1 MISRVFIER
10 PRLAGVVSI
19 VLMLAGILSIASLP
33 IAQYPQVTPP
43 QVVVSAAYPGASAE
57 VLADTVAGPIEDAV
71 NGVDNMIYMSSTAD
85 SSGSY
90 ALTITFEVGT
100 DPDIAQVQVQNRVSQ
115 AQPLLPS
122 EVTQQGITV
131 QTQSADT
138 LGFVMMRSPKGTL
151 GELSLSDYTY
161 KIIKPALER
170 IRGVSGADV
179 YGPKYSMRVWLD
191 SDRLSALGI
200 SPDEVLSAIRSQNIQ
215 ASVGSIGSAPGDG
228 SIDVTY
234 TLKAQGRLNDPAD
247 FENIIIRTG
256 ENGAVVFLK
265 DVARVEKGANNYTFS
280 AKYNGETAVAVGV
293 SRAAGSNALDTMDA
307 IRAELKL
314 LSKQFPADME
324 YILPYDATNFVRVCI
339 NEIVM
344 TLLLT
349 FLLVVGVCYL
359 FLQDWRATLIPA
371 LTIPVSLCATFAVL
385 HAFGYSINT
394 LTLFGLVLAIGV
406 VVDDAI
412 VVVERVL
419 YLMENEGLDHK
430 AATIK
435 AMEQVSGAVIAT
447 TLVLL
452 AIFVPIG
459 FVGGIVGKIYQ
470 QFAVAISAAVLF
482 STVNAL
488 TLSPALCATILQ
500 VIKPKQHGPLRWFN
514 TALNQV
520 RGKYVATSTR
530 LARRLVLTGVI
541 LLGVLGGVW
550 LVSSMNSSSFL
561 PEEDQGVIFGAIQ
574 LPEGATLQRTEQLME
589 EYINPLRNEPGV
601 AFMIEITGH
610 SFIGGAG
617 ENVGLFICG
626 LDSWEKRKS
635 NDLKVGAIQQR
646 LQAKLSAVPG
656 AQINLFVPPAIMGLG
671 KSGGMDIRLQAIS
684 DSDPQKLDAVLKNFL
699 MQLNTTPGIM
709 YAFSGYAADT
719 PHLFLEVDRVKAS
732 LMKVSISDIFSTLQS
747 SFGSRYVNDVNFEGQ
762 VNKAIVQ
769 SDLTYRDQI
778 DDIEKLYVKSQTGA
792 MVPLG
797 SVLKVTPALAPR
809 SVDRYNKFTSAAITA
824 VSLPFISSGDAMKL
838 VTSVAEKNLPDGY
851 TIDWSGLS
859 YQEAKA
865 SGGSSILIAMA
876 LIFGYLFL
884 VAQYESWTI
893 PLSVM
898 LSTVVASLGA
908 LIGLKI
914 QGLSLSVYAQL
925 GLILLVGLA
934 SKNAI
939 LIVEFSKTRREEGL
953 SIIDAAADGAGQRF
967 RAVLMTAFTF
977 ILGVLPMVF
986 ASGAGSAARNSIGST
1001 VFWGM
1006 TVATLFGIVLIP
1018 ALYVL
1023 FQTLREKGH
1032 RRIGLGKDKLHLLV
1046 ILLVPFL
1053 FGGCLSVGPDY
1064 KQPEL
1069 PSFAKATAGEPT
1081 IGKTEAQTPA
1091 DWWTALN
1098 DPDLTALVDEALQ
1111 NNYDLKSSVA
1121 SVRAARAQLGIA
1133 RAALGPQLDAGGSFS
1148 RSKSSDEVAIGGSG
1162 ERDTYRAGFDAA
1174 WELDIFGGTRRSTE
1188 AAKAAWQSKEAGLA
1202 DVQISVA
1209 AETARSYVL
1218 LRTAQQ
1224 RLNVAQA
1231 NLKIQQET
1239 FDLLQS
1245 KFDSGLIGELSLQQA
1260 RYNLES
1266 TRATVPSLE
1275 TAVEK
1280 SLNALAV
1287 LTGVLPGSLH
1297 ERLAVVQSI
1306 PTATLENVTG
1316 IPADLLRRR
1325 SDVRVAERQLAA
1337 QTAKIGVA
1345 KSDFFPKLTLNG
1357 SIGVEALSFDTLGNS
1372 GNDFYSFG
1380 PGIKWAIFHMGSIR
1394 NNIKVQK
1401 AGQEQAL
1408 ATYEKAVL
1416 VAVQET
1422 RDALTAFRNEQ
1433 QRMTALSA
1441 AATAAKSA
1449 AEIADDR
1456 YKNGLE
1462 DFENVL
1468 EAQRARLSY
1477 EDQLVQS
1484 QSAVTQNLI
1493 NLYKALGGGWVSMK

>member
-33 IAQYPQVTPP
+33 IAQFPQVTSP
-43 QVVVSAAYPGASAE
+43 QVIVSATYPGASAE
-57 VLADTVAGPIEDAV
+57 VLTDTVAGPIEDSV

-85 SSGSY
+85 SSGTY
-90 ALTITFEVGT
+90 TLTVTFEVGT
-100 DPDIAQVQVQNRVSQ
+100 NPDIAQVQVQNRVSQ
-115 AQPLLPS
+115 AQPLLPT
-122 EVTQQGITV
+122 EVIQQGV
-131 QTQSADT
+131 SVKTQSADM
-138 LGFVMMRSPKGTL
+138 LGFVMMRSPKGTI
-151 GELSLSDYTY
+151 GELELSDYTY

-200 SPDEVLSAIRSQNIQ
+200 GPDEVLTAIRSQNIQ

-228 SIDVTY
+228 SSDVTY

-247 FENIIIRTG
+247 FEKIIIRTG
-256 ENGAVVFLK
+256 DNGAVVFLK

-280 AKYNGETAVAVGV
+280 ARYNGETAVAIAV
-293 SRAAGSNALDTMDA
+293 SRASGSNALDAMDA
-307 IRAELKL
+307 IRAQLKT
-314 LSKQFPADME
+314 LSSQFPADME

-339 NEIVM
+339 DEIAL

-419 YLMENEGLDHK
+419 YLMEHEGLDHK

-435 AMEQVSGAVIAT
+435 AMEQVSSAVIAT

-514 TALNQV
+514 TALNNV
-520 RGKYVATSTR
+520 RGRYVSTSTH
-530 LARRLVLTGVI
+530 LARRLILTVVI
-541 LLGVLGGVW
+541 LLGVLGGAW
-550 LVSSMNSSSFL
+550 FFAAKNSTSFL

-574 LPEGATLQRTEQLME
+574 LPEGATRERTERLMD
-589 EYINPLRNEPGV
+589 EYVTPLHNEPGV
-601 AFMIEITGH
+601 AFMIAVTGH

-617 ENVGLFICG
+617 ENVGLFVCG
-626 LDSWEKRKS
+626 LKNWQERKS
-635 NDLKVGAIQQR
+635 DDLQAKAIAAR

-656 AQINLFVPPAIMGLG
+656 AQINLFVPPPIMALG
-671 KSGGMDIRLQAIS
+671 RSGGVDIRLQAIS
-684 DSDPQKLDAVLKNFL
+684 DSDPQKLGAVLNSFL
-699 MQLNTTPGIM
+699 MKLNTTPGIK
-709 YAFSGYAADT
+709 YAFSGYAANT
-719 PHLFLEVDRVKAS
+719 PHLFLDVDRVKAS
-732 LMKVSISDIFSTLQS
+732 LMKVSVSDIFSTLQS
-747 SFGSRYVNDVNFEGQ
+747 YFGSRYVNDVNFEGQ
-762 VNKAIVQ
+762 VNRAVVQ
-769 SDLTYRDQI
+769 ADLPFRDQA
-778 DDIEKLYVKSQTGA
+778 DDIGKLYVKSQTGA

-809 SVDRYNKFTSAAITA
+809 SVDRYNKFTAATINA
-824 VSLPFISSGDAMKL
+824 IPLDNVSSGDAMKL
-838 VTSVAEKNLPDGY
+838 IAKAADESLPEGY
-851 TIDWSGLS
+851 SIDWSGMS
-859 YQEAKA
+859 YQEARA
-865 SGGSSILIAMA
+865 AGGSSILIVMA
-876 LIFGYLFL
+876 LVFGYLFL
-884 VAQYESWTI
+884 VAQYESWSI
-893 PLSVM
+893 PLPVM
-898 LSTVVASLGA
+898 LSTAVASCGA
-908 LIGLKI
+908 LIGLFFMH
-914 QGLSLSVYAQL
+914 LSLSIYAQL

-953 SIIDAAADGAGQRF
+953 SIIDSAADGAGQRF

-1006 TVATLFGIVLIP
+1006 TAATLFGIVLIP

-1032 RRIGLGKDKLHLLV
+1032 RARLKLSKDKLHLLV
-1046 ILLVPFL
+1046 ILLIPFF
-1053 FGGCLSVGPDY
+1053 FGGCLSVGPNY

-1069 PSFAKATAGEPT
+1069 PS
-1081 IGKTEAQTPA
+1081 IGNSEIQTPA
-1091 DWWTALN
+1091 DWWTTLN
-1098 DPDLTALVDEALQ
+1098 DPDLTALVDEAMQ
-1111 NNYDLKSSVA
+1111 NNKDLRSSVA
-1121 SVRAARAQLGIA
+1121 AVRAARAQLGIA
-1133 RAALGPQLDAGGSFS
+1133 RAALGPQLDAAGSFK
-1148 RSKSSDEVAIGGSG
+1148 RSKSGNDVASGATG

-1174 WELDIFGGTRRSTE
+1174 WELDLFGGTRRSTE
-1188 AAKAAWQSKEAGLA
+1188 AAKAAWQAKEASMA

-1297 ERLAVVQSI
+1297 DRLSETKEIPVVSTQ
-1306 PTATLENVTG
+1306 TVTG
-1316 IPADLLRRR
+1316 IPADMLRRR
-1325 SDVRVAERQLAA
+1325 PDVRFAERQLAA

-1345 KSDFFPKLTLNG
+1345 KSDYFPKFTLNG
-1357 SIGVEALSFDTLGNS
+1357 SIGVEALSFDALGNS

-1408 ATYEKAVL
+1408 AAYEKSVL

-1422 RDALTAFRNEQ
+1422 RDALTVFQKEQ
-1433 QRMTALSA
+1433 QRMTALDA
-1441 AATAAKSA
+1441 AATAAQTA
-1449 AEIADDR
+1449 AELADDR

-1462 DFENVL
+1462 DFETVL
-1468 EAQRARLSY
+1468 EAQRARLSF

-1493 NLYKALGGGWVSMK
+1493 DLYKALGGGWPVAP

>member
-43 QVVVSAAYPGASAE
+43 QVVVSAIYPGASAE
-57 VLADTVAGPIEDAV
+57 VLADTVAGPIEDSV

-115 AQPLLPS
+115 AQPLLPT
-122 EVTQQGITV
+122 EVIQQGV
-131 QTQSADT
+131 SVKTQSADM
-138 LGFVMMRSPKGTL
+138 LGFVMLRSPKGTL
-151 GELSLSDYTY
+151 GELALSDYAY

-191 SDRLSALGI
+191 SNRLSALGI
-200 SPDEVLSAIRSQNIQ
+200 SPDDVVSAISSQNIQ
-215 ASVGSIGSAPGDG
+215 ASVGSIGSSPGDG
-228 SIDVTY
+228 TIDVTY

-247 FENIIIRTG
+247 FENIIVRAG

-265 DVARVEKGANNYTFS
+265 DVARIEKGANSYT
-280 AKYNGETAVAVGV
+280 AHARYNGETAVALAL
-293 SRAAGSNALDTMDA
+293 SRASGSNALDAMDA
-307 IRAELKL
+307 IRAQMKT
-314 LSKQFPADME
+314 LSQQFPADME

-339 NEIVM
+339 NEIVI

-385 HAFGYSINT
+385 MAFGYSINT

-419 YLMENEGLDHK
+419 HLMEHEGLDHK
-430 AATIK
+430 AATMK
-435 AMEQVSGAVIAT
+435 AMEQVSGAIIAT

-482 STVNAL
+482 STVSAL
-488 TLSPALCATILQ
+488 TLSPALCSTLLQ
-500 VIKPKQHGPLRWFN
+500 IIKPKQHGPLRWFN
-514 TALNQV
+514 TGLGRV
-520 RGKYVATSTR
+520 RGHYVNTATR
-530 LARRLVLTGVI
+530 LARRLILTTI
-541 LLGVLGGVW
+541 LLLVTGAGAW
-550 LVSSMNSSSFL
+550 LFSSLNSSSFL
-561 PEEDQGVIFGAIQ
+561 PDEDQGVIFGAIQ
-574 LPEGATLQRTEQLME
+574 LPEGATLERTEQLLDD
-589 EYINPLRNEPGV
+589 YVTPLHSEPGI
-601 AFMIEITGH
+601 AFMIAVTGH

-617 ENVGLFICG
+617 ENVGLFVCG

-635 NDLKVGAIQQR
+635 PELQIGAIQQR
-646 LQAKLSAVPG
+646 LQARLSAVPG
-656 AQINLFVPPAIMGLG
+656 AQINLFTPPAIMGLG
-671 KSGGMDIRLQAIS
+671 RSGGMDIRLQAIN
-684 DSDPQKLDAVLKNFL
+684 DSDPQKLDAVLKSFL
-699 MQLNTTPGIM
+699 MKLNTTPGIM
-709 YAFSGYAADT
+709 YAFSGYAANT

-732 LMKVSISDIFSTLQS
+732 LMNVSVSDIFSTLQS
-747 SFGSRYVNDVNFEGQ
+747 YFGSRYVNDVNFEGQ
-762 VNKAIVQ
+762 VNKVIVQ
-769 SDLTYRDQI
+769 SDLAFRDQTE
-778 DDIEKLYVKSQTGA
+778 DIKKLYVKSRTGA

-797 SVLKVTPALAPR
+797 SVLNITPALAPR

-824 VSLPFISSGDAMKL
+824 VALPFISSGDAMKL
-838 VTSVAEKNLPDGY
+838 VTTVADENLPDGY
-851 TIDWSGLS
+851 TFDWSSLS
-859 YQEAKA
+859 YEESKA
-865 SGGSSILIAMA
+865 SGGAALLIAMA
-876 LIFGYLFL
+876 FVFGYLFL

-893 PLSVM
+893 PLPVM
-898 LSTVVASLGA
+898 LSTAVASLGA
-908 LIGLKI
+908 LMGLFFMH
-914 QGLSLSVYAQL
+914 LSLSIYAQL

-953 SIIDAAADGAGQRF
+953 GIVEAAADGAGQRF

-986 ASGAGSAARNSIGST
+986 ATGAGSAARRSIGST

-1006 TVATLFGIVLIP
+1006 TAATLFGIILVP
-1018 ALYVL
+1018 ALYAL
-1023 FQTLREKGH
+1023 FQTLRERGH
-1032 RRIGLGKDKLHLLV
+1032 EIRLRIGKDKLHLLL
-1046 ILLVPFL
+1046 IFLLPFF

-1064 KQPEL
+1064 QQPE
-1069 PSFAKATAGEPT
+1069 FPT
-1081 IGKTEAQTPA
+1081 LGNQTVETPA
-1091 DWWTALN
+1091 DWWTTLG
-1098 DPDLTALVDEALQ
+1098 DPDLSALVDEALQ
-1111 NNYDLKSSVA
+1111 NNYDLKSAVA

-1133 RAALGPQLDAGGSFS
+1133 RAALGPQLDASGSYTH
-1148 RSKSSDEVAIGGSG
+1148 KKTSDEVYGTG
-1162 ERDTYRAGFDAA
+1162 EYDLYDAGFDAS
-1174 WELDIFGGTRRSTE
+1174 WELDLFGGTRRSTE
-1188 AAKAAWQSKEAGLA
+1188 AAKAAWQFKEAGLA

-1209 AETARSYVL
+1209 AETARSYVM
-1218 LRTAQQ
+1218 LRTSQQ

-1245 KFDSGLIGELSLQQA
+1245 KFDSGLIGELSLHQA

-1266 TRATVPSLE
+1266 TRSTVPSLE
-1275 TAVEK
+1275 TAVEQ

-1287 LTGVLPGSLH
+1287 LTGNMPGALQD
-1297 ERLAVVQSI
+1297 RLSKVRNI
-1306 PTATLENVTG
+1306 PVATMEAVTG

-1325 SDVRVAERQLAA
+1325 PDVRIAERELAA
-1337 QTAKIGVA
+1337 QTARIGVA

-1357 SIGVEALSFDTLGNS
+1357 SVGVEALSFNALDNS
-1372 GNDFYSFG
+1372 GNDFYSIG

-1408 ATYEKAVL
+1408 AAYEKAVL

-1422 RDALTAFRNEQ
+1422 RDALTAFQKEQ
-1433 QRMTALSA
+1433 QRRTALDA
-1441 AATAAKSA
+1441 AATAARTA
-1449 AEIADDR
+1449 AELAADR

-1462 DFENVL
+1462 DFETVL
-1468 EAQRARLSY
+1468 EAQRAQLTFQ
-1477 EDQLVQS
+1477 DQLVQS

-1493 NLYKALGGGWVSMK
+1493 NLYKALGGGWSMDGR

>member
-19 VLMLAGILSIASLP
+19 VLMLAGILSIVSLP
-33 IAQYPQVTPP
+33 IAQFPQVTPP
-43 QVVVSAAYPGASAE
+43 QVIVSASYPGASAE
-57 VLADTVAGPIEDAV
+57 VLADTVAGPIEDSV
-71 NGVDNMIYMSSTAD
+71 NGVDNMIYMSSAAD
-85 SSGSY
+85 SSGTY
-90 ALTITFEVGT
+90 TLTITFEVGT
-100 DPDIAQVQVQNRVSQ
+100 NPDIAQVQVQNRVSQ
-115 AQPLLPS
+115 AQPLLPT
-122 EVTQQGITV
+122 EVIQQGV
-131 QTQSADT
+131 SVKTQSADM
-138 LGFVMMRSPKGTL
+138 LGFVMMRSPKGTM
-151 GELSLSDYTY
+151 GELELSDYTY

-170 IRGVSGADV
+170 IRGVSSADV

-191 SDRLSALGI
+191 SSRLSALGI
-200 SPDEVLSAIRSQNIQ
+200 SADEVVSAIRSQNIQ
-215 ASVGSIGSAPGDG
+215 ASVGSIGTAPGDG
-228 SIDVTY
+228 SSDVTY

-247 FENIIIRTG
+247 FENIIVRTG
-256 ENGAVVFLK
+256 DNSAVVFLK
-265 DVARVEKGANNYTFS
+265 DVARVEKGANNYTFR
-280 AKYNGETAVAVGV
+280 AKYNGETAVAVAL
-293 SRAAGSNALDTMDA
+293 SRASGANALDAMDA
-307 IRAELKL
+307 IRAQLKS

-339 NEIVM
+339 NEIGM

-394 LTLFGLVLAIGV
+394 LTLFGLVLAIGI

-419 YLMENEGLDHK
+419 YLMEHEGLDHK

-500 VIKPKQHGPLRWFN
+500 VIKPKQHGPLCWFN
-514 TALNQV
+514 TGLNRV
-520 RGKYVATSTR
+520 RGHYVNTATR
-530 LARRLVLTGVI
+530 LSRRLILTAVI
-541 LLGVLGGVW
+541 LLSTVGGVW
-550 LVSSMNSSSFL
+550 LFSSLNSTSFL

-574 LPEGATLQRTEQLME
+574 LPEGSTRERTERLMND
-589 EYINPLRNEPGV
+589 YVTPLRNEPGV
-601 AFMIEITGH
+601 AFMISVTGH

-626 LDSWEKRKS
+626 LDSWEERKS
-635 NDLKVGAIQQR
+635 ADLQISAIQQR
-646 LQAKLSAVPG
+646 MQAALSAVPG

-671 KSGGMDIRLQAIS
+671 QSGGMDVRLQAIT
-684 DSDPQKLDAVLKNFL
+684 DNDPQKLGAVLNNFL
-699 MQLNTTPGIM
+699 MKLNTTPGMM
-709 YAFSGYAADT
+709 YAFSGYAANT
-719 PHLFLEVDRVKAS
+719 PHLLLDVDRVKAS
-732 LMKVSISDIFSTLQS
+732 LMKVSVSDIFSTLQS
-747 SFGSRYVNDVNFEGQ
+747 YFGSRYVNDVNFEGQ
-762 VNKAIVQ
+762 VNRAIVQ
-769 SDLTYRDQI
+769 ADMTFRDQAA
-778 DDIEKLYVKSQTGA
+778 DINKLYVKSQTGA

-797 SVLKVTPALAPR
+797 SVLNITPALAPR

-824 VSLPFISSGDAMKL
+824 VALPFISSGDAMKL
-838 VTSVAEKNLPDGY
+838 VTKAAEENLPEGY
-851 TIDWSGLS
+851 TFDWSGLS
-859 YQEAKA
+859 YQEARA

-876 LIFGYLFL
+876 LVFGYLFL

-893 PLSVM
+893 PLPVM
-898 LSTVVASLGA
+898 LSTAVASLGA
-908 LIGLKI
+908 LIGLLGM
-914 QGLSLSVYAQL
+914 GLSLSVYAQL

-1006 TVATLFGIVLIP
+1006 TAATLFGIILIP

-1046 ILLVPFL
+1046 ILLIPFL
-1053 FGGCLSVGPDY
+1053 FGGCLSVGPNY

-1069 PSFAKATAGEPT
+1069 PS
-1081 IGKTEAQTPA
+1081 IGNTGVETPA
-1091 DWWTALN
+1091 DWWTTLN
-1098 DPDLTALVDEALQ
+1098 DSDLTALVNEAMQ
-1111 NNYDLKSSVA
+1111 NNYDLKSAVA
-1121 SVRAARAQLGIA
+1121 VVRAARAQLGIA
-1133 RAALGPQLDAGGSFS
+1133 RAALGPQIDASGSFK
-1148 RSKSSDEVAIGGSG
+1148 RSKSSNEVGSGSPG
-1162 ERDTYRAGFDAA
+1162 ERDTYNAGFDAA
-1174 WELDIFGGTRRSTE
+1174 WELDLFGGTRRSTE
-1188 AAKAAWQSKEAGLA
+1188 AAKAAWQSKEAGMA
-1202 DVQISVA
+1202 DVRISVA
-1209 AETARSYVL
+1209 AETARSYVT
-1218 LRTAQQ
+1218 LRAAQQ

-1275 TAVEK
+1275 TAVEQ

-1297 ERLAVVQSI
+1297 DRLAAVKDI
-1306 PTATLENVTG
+1306 PALSAQAVTG
-1316 IPADLLRRR
+1316 IHADLLRRR
-1325 SDVRVAERQLAA
+1325 PDVRVAERELAA
-1337 QTAKIGVA
+1337 QTARIGAA
-1345 KSDFFPKLTLNG
+1345 KSDYFPKFTLNG
-1357 SIGVEALSFDTLGNS
+1357 SIGLESLSFDTLGNS

-1380 PGIKWAIFHMGSIR
+1380 PGIQWAIFHMGSIR
-1394 NNIKVQK
+1394 NNINVQK
-1401 AGQEQAL
+1401 AGQEQVL
-1408 ATYEKAVL
+1408 AAYEKAVL

-1422 RDALTAFRNEQ
+1422 RDALTAFQKEQ
-1433 QRMTALSA
+1433 QRMTALDA
-1441 AATAAKSA
+1441 AATAARTA
-1449 AEIADDR
+1449 AELADDR

-1462 DFENVL
+1462 DFETVL
-1468 EAQRARLSY
+1468 EAQRARLSF

-1493 NLYKALGGGWVSMK
+1493 NLYKALGGGWTQMQ